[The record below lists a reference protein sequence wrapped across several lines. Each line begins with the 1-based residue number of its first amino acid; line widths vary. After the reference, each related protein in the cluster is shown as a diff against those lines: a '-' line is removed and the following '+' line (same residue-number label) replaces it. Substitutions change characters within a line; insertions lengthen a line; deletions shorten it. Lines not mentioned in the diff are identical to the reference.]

1 MFIYFLNYYN
11 MLYKDNSLVIDNNTL
26 TALTL
31 LIAESNPKE
40 KDLIT
45 ASLWTF
51 LPNTLKKS

>member
-1 MFIYFLNYYN
+1 
-11 MLYKDNSLVIDNNTL
+11 MLYKDNNLVIDNNTL
-26 TALTL
+26 TALNL

-51 LPNTLKKS
+51 

>member
-11 MLYKDNSLVIDNNTL
+11 MLYKDNNLVIDNNTL

-45 ASLWTF
+45 ALIM
-51 LPNTLKKS
+51 N